1 MNKNTL
7 ELNNIEIELNNQLLI
22 KFNEEIK
29 AGEVMT
35 VMGPSGSGK
44 STLLA
49 YIAGFLPEEF
59 KARGQIILNRQDIT
73 LFAPENRN
81 IGLLFQDPLLY
92 PHLSVEG
99 NLQFALDKSEKNR
112 KGQINNVLADLGLA
126 GFNKRD
132 PSTLSGGQQARVAL
146 ARLLLSKPQ
155 AVLLDEPFSKLDAGL
170 RSEIRTLVF
179 DNIQAAKLP
188 CMLVTHDKEDAN
200 AAQGPCI
207 HFA

>member
-7 ELNNIEIELNNQLLI
+7 ELNNIEIKLGNQPLI
-22 KFNEEIK
+22 YFNEEIK

-59 KARGQIILNRQDIT
+59 SAHGQVILNRLDIT
-73 LFAPENRN
+73 RLPPEKRN

-99 NLQFALDKSEKNR
+99 NLLFALDKNKKNR
-112 KGQINNVLADLGLA
+112 KGKVNAILESVGLG

-132 PSTLSGGQQARVAL
+132 PATLSGGQQSRIAL
-146 ARLLLSKPQ
+146 ARLLLSEPK
-155 AVLLDEPFSKLDAGL
+155 AVLLDEPFSKLDSQL
-170 RSEIRTLVF
+170 RTEIRALVF
-179 DNIQAAKLP
+179 EKIQTAKLP
-188 CMLVTHDKEDAN
+188 CVLVTHDIEDAN
-200 AAQGPCI
+200 AAKGPCI

>member
-1 MNKNTL
+1 MSKNKL
-7 ELNNIEIELNNQLLI
+7 ELNNIEIKLIDHVLVSLNEVI
-22 KFNEEIK
+22 KP
-29 AGEVMT
+29 GEVMT

-59 KARGQIILNRQDIT
+59 NARGQILLNDKDISR
-73 LFAPENRN
+73 LPPEKRN
-81 IGLLFQDPLLY
+81 MGLLFQDPLLY

-99 NLQFALDKSEKNR
+99 NLRFALQKSEKNPSE
-112 KGQINNVLADLGLA
+112 QINDVLGSLGLA

-132 PSTLSGGQQARVAL
+132 PATLSGGQQARVAL
-146 ARLLLSKPQ
+146 ARLLLSKPK
-155 AVLLDEPFSKLDAGL
+155 AVLLDEPFSKLDSQL
-170 RSEIRTLVF
+170 RAEIRSLVF
-179 DNIQAAKLP
+179 SNIQAAKLP
-188 CMLVTHDKEDAN
+188 CMLVTHDKEDAK